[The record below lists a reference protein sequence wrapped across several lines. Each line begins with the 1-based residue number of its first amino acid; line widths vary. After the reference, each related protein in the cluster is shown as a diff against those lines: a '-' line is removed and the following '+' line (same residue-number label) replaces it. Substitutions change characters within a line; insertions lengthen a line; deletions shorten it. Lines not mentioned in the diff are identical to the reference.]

1 MSVLQKH
8 HCVEFLVRALFFKE
22 KIYFFLKYIHA
33 CVGVGVRE
41 KERDR
46 EEKGK
51 ETESAGAVQ
60 AEGAIQSS
68 GARTTG
74 SYNCLE

>member
-41 KERDR
+41 TEKR
-46 EEKGK
+46 KGK
-51 ETESAGAVQ
+51 KQSLLVLCRQKGPSSPLELELQAV
-60 AEGAIQSS
+60 I
-68 GARTTG
+68 TV
-74 SYNCLE
+74 

>member
-51 ETESAGAVQ
+51 ETDRVCWCCAGRRGHPVLW
-60 AEGAIQSS
+60 S
-68 GARTTG
+68 
-74 SYNCLE
+74 